1 MGEVRE
7 EEEEEEGGGLME
19 VQPNDE
25 LFDFCSTLVKVYS
38 AYSSAYL
45 SRAPRLLFPFSFF
58 FFLLWPSLV
67 E

>member
-1 MGEVRE
+1 
-7 EEEEEEGGGLME
+7 ME